1 MEQEEEQ
8 AEEAEENA
16 DNADE
21 GKEEIEDIAKE
32 IVNKKVI
39 TKEKEVKEE
48 QRFVPE
54 GMVLPMETEADLGE
68 RDEAPRMKMPK
79 FEGTISID
87 RKEIEQAL
95 KDDFDIPFKPGDDF
109 DF

>member
-1 MEQEEEQ
+1 MA
-8 AEEAEENA
+8 AESA
-16 DNADE
+16 DKAYE

-32 IVNKKVI
+32 IVNKKVSEVV
-39 TKEKEVKEE
+39 TKETEVNKE

-54 GMVLPMETEADLGE
+54 GMVLPMETEADLKE

-79 FEGTISID
+79 FEGTISLD
-87 RKEIEQAL
+87 RKAIEQAL
-95 KDDFDIPFKPGDDF
+95 KDDFDIPFQPGDDF